1 MQRDKV
7 VDISKGLGIF
17 LSIFGH
23 LNYTFLHA
31 FIYMF
36 HMPLFYFI
44 SGYLF
49 NPKKYSF
56 KQYVFR
62 KLRTIIVPYFVLGA
76 IIMAFDY
83 FVYREVHFVELI
95 IQKRYL
101 PLWFLTSLFFTEI
114 IFYII
119 NKFISND
126 YYKIIIVIML
136 FLGGNILS
144 NIVDF
149 RLPWNID
156 SVCFS
161 LAYYCFGYLFFL
173 NKEKILNKK
182 KILYVI
188 AVISLPIIFLVEMR
202 LFNKSVDIFSNN
214 YGIFPLNIISA
225 LSGIFIINGISS
237 FIIKNKY
244 LSIILCYIG
253 ENSLV
258 FFALQG
264 IPTVAFILNINAM
277 VFEYSR
283 IVYCIITVVEL
294 IFIVIILSLINEL
307 LKITKIKRLL

>member
-161 LAYYCFGYLFFL
+161 LAYYCFGYLFF
-173 NKEKILNKK
+173 
-182 KILYVI
+182 
-188 AVISLPIIFLVEMR
+188 
-202 LFNKSVDIFSNN
+202 
-214 YGIFPLNIISA
+214 
-225 LSGIFIINGISS
+225 
-237 FIIKNKY
+237 
-244 LSIILCYIG
+244 
-253 ENSLV
+253 
-258 FFALQG
+258 
-264 IPTVAFILNINAM
+264 
-277 VFEYSR
+277 
-283 IVYCIITVVEL
+283 
-294 IFIVIILSLINEL
+294 
-307 LKITKIKRLL
+307 